1 METAAQA
8 ESRPSMDSSGYQ
20 KVEWWC
26 WLWKHLCPQRTNVYN
41 LGSVSESRALLMML
55 CLGRPKEV
63 VQFQKQ
69 TLTSIFLTVGSC
81 IYYSDAKK
89 LFALTPLQILG
100 GLAPAEPAPVFQR
113 KIQSKPE
120 EDELNLEDAEE
131 LVSLTEDRQ
140 VMDTASAVC
149 SVSGPLIGVRPLQ
162 FFSSTSLW
170 LIASQAVRRRE
181 GHWMFH
187 NNNGGSL
194 QPLGS

>member
-1 METAAQA
+1 MLAVETFV
-8 ESRPSMDSSGYQ
+8 PSTNERVQSGFS
-20 KVEWWC
+20 VRVSFVVDDA
-26 WLWKHLCPQRTNVYN
+26 LS
-41 LGSVSESRALLMML
+41 GSTE
-55 CLGRPKEV
+55 EV

-69 TLTSIFLTVGSC
+69 TLTSIFLTVGSSC
-81 IYYSDAKK
+81 IHSDAKK

-149 SVSGPLIGVRPLQ
+149 SVSGLLIEVRPLQ

-194 QPLGS
+194 QPLIRFQGFILVPVG